1 MGRDSRN
8 IRSIINVTVS
18 RKEGGG
24 MQNPLSGSNPLAKKK
39 GKHGKGNSPFVKTR
53 RRMKISQRR
62 GW

>member
-1 MGRDSRN
+1 
-8 IRSIINVTVS
+8 
-18 RKEGGG
+18 
-24 MQNPLSGSNPLAKKK
+24 MQNPLGGNNPFVKKK